1 MTLSA
6 TDILNNNA
14 QNSLSRSVGSG
25 MNDICYE
32 GTVLFRQ
39 YRKIVLPL
47 DRFIFWLATPQ
58 TMTITGSLHIETHNR
73 HTETERYDY
82 SDMVLTTQEE
92 VQTFHQKPTDTL
104 WMACIDGTHF
114 SIDGQKKHFK
124 QAGLFHYFG
133 SNVPPSFRSQFIHT
147 EAELDDYHPVI
158 SSSLPIFLALP
169 HIGSPALG
177 WCPWPKDVPIF
188 PSFSSPDNQEPPYII
203 IHNDPHSAQPV
214 GLGTVDPTTGA
225 STQIMTEKVKLTLI
239 GLPHQK
245 ASNIR
250 DYIRHWALL
259 HPDTLGI
266 TNIPVIVDEKSTL
279 DEISALSMMKHIE
292 FDVMYIQNTA
302 RDCAFKLIEHAKMT
316 LKSNTRTVP
325 SS

>member
-1 MTLSA
+1 MTIPSYE
-6 TDILNNNA
+6 INNNKTPLGE
-14 QNSLSRSVGSG
+14 SLGRAISNISYGG
-25 MNDICYE
+25 EIYFQE
-32 GTVLFRQ
+32 
-39 YRKIVLPL
+39 YRKITLPL
-47 DRFIFWLATPQ
+47 DGFLFWIKTENKFSIP
-58 TMTITGSLHIETHNR
+58 GSLHISTRNTKNEYQN
-73 HTETERYDY
+73 YDL
-82 SDMVLTTQEE
+82 SQIVLSTSEKINK
-92 VQTFHQKPTDTL
+92 FHQKDSNYIL
-104 WMACIDGTHF
+104 VGIIDGLEF
-114 SIDGQKKHFK
+114 LIGAQKESY
-124 QAGLFHYFG
+124 QPSALFHY
-133 SNVPPSFRSQFIHT
+133 SAESIPPSFRSQFIHT

-225 STQIMTEKVKLTLI
+225 STQMMTEKVKLTLI

-279 DEISALSMMKHIE
+279 DEISALSMMKHLE